1 MKRVLIIGS
10 GGAGKTTFAQALASR
25 TGLPLTHLDQL
36 FWHPGWVPTPD
47 EEWDRL
53 IAQLIARD
61 SWILDGNYGRTLP
74 RRLDAADT
82 VIFLDLPP
90 LVCTWRI
97 LKRQL
102 RYAGRIR
109 PDSAPGCPERLTW
122 EFVAWVWTYRSRRRP
137 EIMKRLDTVKSTK
150 RIIVLRSDKEVRRFL
165 ERVLHNPF
173 TTEDTE
179 ETLTRSRQKKL

>member
-1 MKRVLIIGS
+1 VKKVLVIGS
-10 GGAGKTTFAQALASR
+10 GGAGKTTFSKHLASR

-74 RRLDAADT
+74 TRLAAADT
-82 VIFLDLPP
+82 VIFLDLPR

-102 RYAGRIR
+102 RYFGRIR
-109 PDSAPGCPERLTW
+109 PDSAPGCPERLSW
-122 EFVAWVWTYRSRRRP
+122 EFVTWVWTYRSRRRP
-137 EIMKRLDTVKSTK
+137 DIMKRLDALRSTK
-150 RIIVLRSDKEVRRFL
+150 RIIVLRSDDEVQAFL
-165 ERVLHNPF
+165 EGVVF
-173 TTEDTE
+173 DT
-179 ETLTRSRQKKL
+179 